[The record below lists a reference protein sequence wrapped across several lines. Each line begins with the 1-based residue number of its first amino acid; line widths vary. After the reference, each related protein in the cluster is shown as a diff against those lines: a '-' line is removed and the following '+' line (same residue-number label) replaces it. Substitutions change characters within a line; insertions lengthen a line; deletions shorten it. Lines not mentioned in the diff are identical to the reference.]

1 MVKVKAIIEGDSTHG
16 YSVYMDDETLGY
28 SVNGQGDTV
37 AGAVVDF
44 RAVYAEMIA
53 YLKEEGR
60 PCTEVEF
67 EFVHS
72 YEENMKQTLS
82 DILLDISW
90 ARLSVKYFGK
100 SRSWLHQKLDGKN
113 SNGGVGGFSEAEKAE
128 LRLALKDLSA
138 RINAAADRIE

>member
-1 MVKVKAIIEGDSTHG
+1 M
-16 YSVYMDDETLGY
+16 ET
-28 SVNGQGDTV
+28 V
-37 AGAVVDF
+37 
-44 RAVYAEMIA
+44 MI
-53 YLKEEGR
+53 GR
-60 PCTEVEF
+60 ET
-67 EFVHS
+67 
-72 YEENMKQTLS
+72 MKQTLS

-138 RINAAADRIE
+138 RINTAADRIE

>member
-1 MVKVKAIIEGDSTHG
+1 M
-16 YSVYMDDETLGY
+16 ET
-28 SVNGQGDTV
+28 V
-37 AGAVVDF
+37 
-44 RAVYAEMIA
+44 MI
-53 YLKEEGR
+53 GR
-60 PCTEVEF
+60 ET
-67 EFVHS
+67 
-72 YEENMKQTLS
+72 MKQTLS

-113 SNGGVGGFSEAEKAE
+113 SNGGVGGFSEVEKAE